1 MRADA
6 RRNREKVL
14 SAAKDAFAEEGSEV
28 QMDAIAHRAGVG
40 VGTLYRHF
48 PTKQALMTEIIRL
61 WVLDRVAITEQAA
74 AIEDPGAALRHVIGE
89 SAKLF
94 HEHAGLRDAFAEIAA
109 PNICKGESEA
119 LQVTTEQVVTRAH
132 AAGILRKDI
141 NAEGFTSLLCGLSAS
156 ISAGTPWEC
165 ASEVLIAGL
174 APSPARA

>member
-14 SAAKDAFAEEGSEV
+14 SVAREAFAEEGADV

-48 PTKQALMTEIIRL
+48 PTKHALMAEIIRL
-61 WVLDRVAITEQAA
+61 WVLDRIAITHEAA
-74 AIEDPGAALRHVIGE
+74 AIEDPKAALLHVIRE

-109 PNICKGESEA
+109 PDICKRECDA
-119 LQVTTEQVVTRAH
+119 LQAVTGQIITRAH
-132 AAGILRKDI
+132 EAKVLREDI
-141 NAEGFTSLLCGLSAS
+141 DTEGFTSLLCGLSAS
-156 ISAGTPWEC
+156 ISAGAPWEC
-165 ASEVLIAGL
+165 GAEILAAGL
-174 APSPARA
+174 TPATNPA